1 MTYYEKI
8 VNVQT
13 GEEIL
18 REYTSEEIELVEKAE
33 AESVK
38 ATKELQAK
46 AAARLVILEKLGLTE
61 DEAKVLLG

>member
-38 ATKELQAK
+38 ATEELQAK